1 MLPSPGP
8 QCCNQD
14 TINQSKQVSD
24 PLGGLQKETASHQ
37 QKLCMFEL
45 DLAINKS
52 YLTRDTQNNT
62 SYKQNQ

>member
-1 MLPSPGP
+1 MFPSPGPQFISKSSHSGP

-14 TINQSKQVSD
+14 IINQSKQISD
-24 PLGGLQKETASHQ
+24 PLGGLQKEAASHQ

-52 YLTRDTQNNT
+52 
-62 SYKQNQ
+62 

>member
-1 MLPSPGP
+1 MLPSPGTQFMSNSSYSGP

-14 TINQSKQVSD
+14 MINQSKQISD

-45 DLAINKS
+45 DLPINKS
-52 YLTRDTQNNT
+52 
-62 SYKQNQ
+62 